1 MQRLDFTRNDRT
13 NVAVKMDDATS
24 RRLRAHAR
32 ERARTHQ
39 QDFNSVEKAKQ
50 MAHHRQ
56 SRGHKFDAR
65 VLILSHFSRAQVSA
79 AILRLHDS

>member
-13 NVAVKMDDATS
+13 SVAVKMDDATS

-32 ERARTHQ
+32 ERARK

>member
-1 MQRLDFTRNDRT
+1 MQRLDFTRNDCT
-13 NVAVKMDDATS
+13 SVAVKMDDATS

-50 MAHHRQ
+50 MAHRQ